1 MTFALKKN
9 IDQVQGASFKNFQL
23 TVPLKALLNSWECNI
38 LVFRVDAVAVVMGEV
53 GEAVEEVEE
62 EVAVGEEKVEV
73 EEDSVGN
80 IHLGLLD
87 HFS

>member
-1 MTFALKKN
+1 M
-9 IDQVQGASFKNFQL
+9 
-23 TVPLKALLNSWECNI
+23 PLKALLNSWECNI

>member
-1 MTFALKKN
+1 
-9 IDQVQGASFKNFQL
+9 
-23 TVPLKALLNSWECNI
+23 
-38 LVFRVDAVAVVMGEV
+38 MGEV

-62 EVAVGEEKVEV
+62 EVAVGEEKVE
-73 EEDSVGN
+73 EDSVGN

>member
-1 MTFALKKN
+1 M
-9 IDQVQGASFKNFQL
+9 D
-23 TVPLKALLNSWECNI
+23 
-38 LVFRVDAVAVVMGEV
+38 MGEV